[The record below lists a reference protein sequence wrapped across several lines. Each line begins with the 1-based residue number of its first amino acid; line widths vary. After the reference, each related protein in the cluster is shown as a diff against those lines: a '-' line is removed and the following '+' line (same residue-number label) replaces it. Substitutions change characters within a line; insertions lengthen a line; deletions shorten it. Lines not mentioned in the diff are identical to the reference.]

1 MEEPTEQSKA
11 EFLMVSKALDELLL
25 KQEIF
30 WAQRSRISWLKFGDK
45 NTKGMFGN
53 CFHFLF
59 LFSCFQGEKFFYFQN
74 EKHIWLVVLKRT
86 LSKNK
91 I

>member
-30 WAQRSRISWLKFGDK
+30 WAQRSRISWLKYGDK
-45 NTKGMFGN
+45 NTI
-53 CFHFLF
+53 
-59 LFSCFQGEKFFYFQN
+59 FS
-74 EKHIWLVVLKRT
+74 L
-86 LSKNK
+86 
-91 I
+91 